1 MANSTNISEGI
12 LIVRDRNK
20 TVRDRNKIVR
30 DKNKI
35 VRGFQAKTGK
45 V

>member
-1 MANSTNISEGI
+1 MSNSNNISEGI
-12 LIVRDRNK
+12 HIIRNK
-20 TVRDRNKIVR
+20 NKIVR

-35 VRGFQAKTGK
+35 TRGFQAKTGK